1 MMTIGSS
8 VIDLSKR
15 SERGKINKTHAAN
28 NLWPSGIC
36 MYFQCFQIQV
46 ANIKVMFL
54 HNPYKIETVQ
64 QRNVNIELP
73 TLMYKE
79 IQASNMQSQAMNE
92 TKLFPVHIKNGA
104 NVNY

>member
-8 VIDLSKR
+8 VIDLSKI

-28 NLWPSGIC
+28 NLWPSGNF

-54 HNPYKIETVQ
+54 HNPYKIDCTAEKS
-64 QRNVNIELP
+64 E
-73 TLMYKE
+73 Y
-79 IQASNMQSQAMNE
+79 
-92 TKLFPVHIKNGA
+92 
-104 NVNY
+104 